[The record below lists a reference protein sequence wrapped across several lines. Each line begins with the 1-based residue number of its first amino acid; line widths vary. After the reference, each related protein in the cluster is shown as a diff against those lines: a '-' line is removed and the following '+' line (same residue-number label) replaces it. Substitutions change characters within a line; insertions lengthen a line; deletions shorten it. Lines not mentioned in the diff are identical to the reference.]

1 MTAQVALVSS
11 PRPRASA
18 RQRFTFHGNLRSTRH
33 GWLRLTPAYSVH
45 WVREQLE
52 QCRGAKLPILD
63 PFCGTGTTLL
73 ACAELGLDCDAIDI
87 NPFLVWLARAK
98 TARYDRRALDDAR
111 RCVRSMAS
119 ATGGIRASDPWIPRL
134 YRIDRWWERDVLY
147 GLGRAFAV
155 ARRRFARLDPRAQDL
170 VRLAFCR
177 ALIATANVSFGHQS
191 MSFRRAGSARRTSS
205 EVATALESAFDE
217 LSEAAARPLPRAKH
231 NVVLGDSRRPDALL
245 AGKRYGNVITSPP
258 YPNRMSYIRELRPY
272 MYWLGYL
279 AERSDAGELDWAA
292 IGGTWGSATSNLAS
306 WTPERGAKIGFEG
319 FSRIV
324 ARIAKTSDLL
334 ASYVEKYFHDMALH
348 VRGLSRLVA
357 PGGEAR
363 YVIGNSKFYDV
374 IVPAH
379 EIFAAEFEAAGF
391 TKTKIEIL
399 RKRTSKAELYEYVVS
414 ARR

>member
-1 MTAQVALVSS
+1 MDDAASVSPS
-11 PRPRASA
+11 ARRASP

-52 QCRGAKLPILD
+52 ECRGAKLPILD

-98 TARYDRRALDDAR
+98 TARYGRRSVDDAS
-111 RCVRSMAS
+111 RCVRAMAKAASGASS
-119 ATGGIRASDPWIPRL
+119 ADPWMPPL
-134 YRIDRWWERDVLY
+134 YRIDRWWQRDVLMA
-147 GLGRAFAV
+147 LGRAFAV
-155 ARRRFARLDPRAQDL
+155 ARRRFARLDQAAQDL

-177 ALIATANVSFGHQS
+177 ALIATAEVSFGHQS
-191 MSFRRAGSARRTSS
+191 MSFRRANGARRTSS
-205 EVATALESAFDE
+205 EVALALESAFGE
-217 LSEAAARPLPRAKH
+217 LSDAAAEPLPRARH
-231 NVVLGDSRRPDALL
+231 NAVLGDSRRPDEVL
-245 AGKRYGNVITSPP
+245 AGKRYSRVITSPP

-292 IGGTWGSATSNLAS
+292 IGGTWGSATSNLSS
-306 WTPERGAKIGFEG
+306 WKPDRGVAIGFPG
-319 FSRIV
+319 FARTV
-324 ARIAKTSDLL
+324 ARIGRSSELL
-334 ASYVEKYFHDMALH
+334 ARYVSKYFHDMALH

-357 PGGEAR
+357 PGGQVL

-374 IVPAH
+374 IVPAP
-379 EIFAAEFEAAGF
+379 EIFAAQFEAAGF
-391 TKTKIEIL
+391 SKTKIEIL
-399 RKRTSKAELYEYVVS
+399 RKRSSKAELFEYVVS

>member
-1 MTAQVALVSS
+1 MEHAVTGSS
-11 PRPRASA
+11 SKSRGSP
-18 RQRFTFHGNLRSTRH
+18 RQRFTFHGNLKSTRH

-52 QCRGAKLPILD
+52 ECRGAKLPVLD

-73 ACAELGLDCDAIDI
+73 ACAELGVDCDAIDI

-98 TARYDRRALDDAR
+98 TGRYGVQAVGDAA
-111 RCVRSMAS
+111 RCVRAMAKAAAGPGS
-119 ATGGIRASDPWIPRL
+119 AEPWIPPL
-134 YRIDRWWERDVLY
+134 YRIDRWWQSDILR

-155 ARRRFARLDPRAQDL
+155 GRRRFPRLDVPAQDL

-191 MSFRRAGSARRTSS
+191 MSFRRASGARRTSS
-205 EVATALESAFDE
+205 EVAAALESAFSE
-217 LSEAAARPLPRAKH
+217 LADAAARPLPRARH
-231 NVVLGDSRRPDALL
+231 NVVLGDSRRPHELL
-245 AGKRYGNVITSPP
+245 AGKRYGRVITSPP

-279 AERSDAGELDWAA
+279 TERSDAGELDWAA
-292 IGGTWGSATSNLAS
+292 IGGTWGSATSNLS
-306 WTPERGAKIGFEG
+306 GWKPDRGAAIQFPGFA
-319 FSRIV
+319 RIV
-324 ARIAKTSDLL
+324 ARIGRTSDLL
-334 ASYVEKYFHDMALH
+334 ARYVSKYFHDMALH
-348 VRGLSRLVA
+348 VQGLARLVA
-357 PGGEAR
+357 PAGEVR

-374 IVPAH
+374 IVPAQ

-391 TKTKIEIL
+391 GKTRIEVL
-399 RKRTSKAELYEYVVS
+399 RKRTSKAELFEYIVS